1 MITIADI
8 RSYDTRIDPST
19 AEHIAAAWNTSYPHL
34 RAALTAAING
44 HRQYLAEADRWK
56 LSDDK
61 QADTIQH
68 IKDTERTRRELGQ
81 LDRAG
86 LRMCARSGGGFS
98 VVGALTLVQQA
109 IDAFTWDSP
118 HLGDAY
124 RLAAALADVIGARTA
139 SREAARPALSASAAD
154 AA

>member
-1 MITIADI
+1 MITVADI
-8 RSYDTRIDPST
+8 RSYDSRIDPDT
-19 AEHIAAAWNTSYPHL
+19 AHHIAAAWNTSYPHL
-34 RAALTAAING
+34 RAALTAVVNNN
-44 HRQYLAEADRWK
+44 RQYLADAERWE
-56 LSDDK
+56 LSEDK
-61 QADTIQH
+61 RADTIQR

-109 IDAFTWDSP
+109 IGAFPWDSP
-118 HLGDAY
+118 HLGDAF

-139 SREAARPALSASAAD
+139 SREAARPAPATD
-154 AA
+154 AT